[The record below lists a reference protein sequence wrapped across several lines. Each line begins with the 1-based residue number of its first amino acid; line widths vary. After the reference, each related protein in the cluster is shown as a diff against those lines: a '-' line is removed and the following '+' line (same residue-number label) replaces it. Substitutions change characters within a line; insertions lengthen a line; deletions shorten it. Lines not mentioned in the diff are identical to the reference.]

1 MSFTII
7 GLTGPTGAGKTTVLH
22 VLEGMG
28 AAVLDADA
36 IYHDLTVSSQLMRQE
51 LQERFGPDI
60 YDDQG
65 VLLRKQL
72 GARVFGNSQAL
83 EDLNA
88 ITHRY
93 IQLEIQRRLD
103 QAQAEGKQV
112 AVVDAIALIESGV
125 ADICHITV
133 AVVAKAETLLEKE
146 TAMCRDI
153 KSGMSM
159 VAKAETRIGRIMAR
173 DGIDE
178 VYARKRVE
186 AQKPAGF
193 FETHCQ
199 YTLHNDGD
207 DPGQLEQQATALFAH
222 ILHR

>member
-36 IYHDLTVSSQLMRQE
+36 IYHDLTVSSQPMRQA

-72 GARVFGNSQAL
+72 GARVFGDAQAL

-133 AVVAKAETLLEKE
+133 AVVAKAET
-146 TAMCRDI
+146 
-153 KSGMSM
+153 
-159 VAKAETRIGRIMAR
+159 RIGRIMAR

-186 AQKPAGF
+186 AQKPAEF

-199 YTLHNDGD
+199 YALHNDGD

>member
-1 MSFTII
+1 MSFIII

-36 IYHDLTVSSQLMRQE
+36 IYHDLTVSSQPMRQE

-72 GARVFGNSQAL
+72 GAKVFGNPQAL

-103 QAQAEGKQV
+103 QAQAEGKPM

-133 AVVAKAETLLEKE
+133 AVVAKAET
-146 TAMCRDI
+146 
-153 KSGMSM
+153 
-159 VAKAETRIGRIMAR
+159 RIGRIMAR

-178 VYARKRVE
+178 AYARQRVE
-186 AQKPAGF
+186 AQKPEEF

>member
-28 AAVLDADA
+28 AAVLDTDA
-36 IYHDLTVSSQLMRQE
+36 IYHDLTVSSQPMRQA

-72 GARVFGNSQAL
+72 GARVFGDAQAL

-133 AVVAKAETLLEKE
+133 AVVAKAET
-146 TAMCRDI
+146 
-153 KSGMSM
+153 
-159 VAKAETRIGRIMAR
+159 RIGRIMAR

-178 VYARKRVE
+178 AYARKRVE
-186 AQKPAGF
+186 AQKPAEF

>member
-36 IYHDLTVSSQLMRQE
+36 IYHDLTVSSQPMRQE

-60 YDDQG
+60 YDNQG

-72 GARVFGNSQAL
+72 GARVFGDAQAL

-133 AVVAKAETLLEKE
+133 AVVAKAET
-146 TAMCRDI
+146 
-153 KSGMSM
+153 
-159 VAKAETRIGRIMAR
+159 RIGRIMAR

-178 VYARKRVE
+178 AYARKRVE
-186 AQKPAGF
+186 AQKPAEF

>member
-36 IYHDLTVSSQLMRQE
+36 IYHDLTVSSQPMRQE
-51 LQERFGPDI
+51 VQERFGPDI
-60 YDDQG
+60 YNDQG

-133 AVVAKAETLLEKE
+133 AVVAKAET
-146 TAMCRDI
+146 
-153 KSGMSM
+153 
-159 VAKAETRIGRIMAR
+159 RIGRIMAR

-178 VYARKRVE
+178 AYARKRVE
-186 AQKPAGF
+186 AQKPAEF

>member
-22 VLEGMG
+22 VLEGIG

-36 IYHDLTVSSQLMRQE
+36 IYHDLTVSSQPMRQA

-72 GARVFGNSQAL
+72 GARVFGDAQAL

-133 AVVAKAETLLEKE
+133 AVVAKAET
-146 TAMCRDI
+146 
-153 KSGMSM
+153 
-159 VAKAETRIGRIMAR
+159 RIGRIMAR

-178 VYARKRVE
+178 AYARKRVE
-186 AQKPAGF
+186 AQKPAEF

>member
-28 AAVLDADA
+28 AALLDADA
-36 IYHDLTVSSQLMRQE
+36 IYHDLTVSSQPMRQE

-72 GARVFGNSQAL
+72 GAKVFGDSQAL

-133 AVVAKAETLLEKE
+133 AVVAKAET
-146 TAMCRDI
+146 
-153 KSGMSM
+153 
-159 VAKAETRIGRIMAR
+159 RIGRIMAR

-178 VYARKRVE
+178 AYARKRVE
-186 AQKPAGF
+186 AQKPAEF

>member
-36 IYHDLTVSSQLMRQE
+36 IYHDLTVSSQPMRQA

-72 GARVFGNSQAL
+72 GARVFGDSQAL

-103 QAQAEGKQV
+103 QAQAEGKQM

-133 AVVAKAETLLEKE
+133 AVVAKAET
-146 TAMCRDI
+146 
-153 KSGMSM
+153 
-159 VAKAETRIGRIMAR
+159 RIGRIMAR

-178 VYARKRVE
+178 TYARKRVE
-186 AQKPAGF
+186 AQKPAEF

>member
-36 IYHDLTVSSQLMRQE
+36 IYHDLTVSSQPMRQA

-72 GARVFGNSQAL
+72 GARVFGDAQAL

-93 IQLEIQRRLD
+93 IHLEIQRRLE

-133 AVVAKAETLLEKE
+133 AVVAKAET
-146 TAMCRDI
+146 
-153 KSGMSM
+153 
-159 VAKAETRIGRIMAR
+159 RIGRIMAR

-178 VYARKRVE
+178 AYARKRVE
-186 AQKPAGF
+186 AQKPAEF

-207 DPGQLEQQATALFAH
+207 DPGQLEKQATALFAH

>member
-36 IYHDLTVSSQLMRQE
+36 IYHDLTVSSQPMRQA

-72 GARVFGNSQAL
+72 GARVFGDAQAL

-133 AVVAKAETLLEKE
+133 AVVAKAET
-146 TAMCRDI
+146 
-153 KSGMSM
+153 
-159 VAKAETRIGRIMAR
+159 RIGRIMAR

-178 VYARKRVE
+178 AYARKRVE
-186 AQKPAGF
+186 AQKPAEF

-199 YTLHNDGD
+199 YSLHNDGD

>member
-1 MSFTII
+1 MSLTII

-36 IYHDLTVSSQLMRQE
+36 IYHDLTVSSQPMRQE

-72 GARVFGNSQAL
+72 GAKVFGDSQAL

-133 AVVAKAETLLEKE
+133 AVVAKAET
-146 TAMCRDI
+146 
-153 KSGMSM
+153 
-159 VAKAETRIGRIMAR
+159 RIGRIMSR

-178 VYARKRVE
+178 VYARQRVE
-186 AQKPAGF
+186 AQKPAEF

-222 ILHR
+222 ILPDKHIGGYTHGREQQGKAAP

>member
-36 IYHDLTVSSQLMRQE
+36 IYHDLTVSSQPMRQE

-72 GARVFGNSQAL
+72 GARVFGDAQAL

-103 QAQAEGKQV
+103 QAQAEGKEM

-125 ADICHITV
+125 ADLCHITV
-133 AVVAKAETLLEKE
+133 AV
-146 TAMCRDI
+146 
-153 KSGMSM
+153 

-178 VYARKRVE
+178 AYARKRVE
-186 AQKPAGF
+186 AQKPAEF

>member
-28 AAVLDADA
+28 AAVLDTDA
-36 IYHDLTVSSQLMRQE
+36 IYHDLTVSSQPMRQA

-72 GARVFGNSQAL
+72 GARVFGDAQAL

-93 IQLEIQRRLD
+93 IQLEIQKRLD

-133 AVVAKAETLLEKE
+133 AVVAKT
-146 TAMCRDI
+146 
-153 KSGMSM
+153 
-159 VAKAETRIGRIMAR
+159 ETRIGRIMAR

-178 VYARKRVE
+178 AYARKRVE
-186 AQKPAGF
+186 AQKPAEF

>member
-1 MSFTII
+1 MNFTII

-36 IYHDLTVSSQLMRQE
+36 IYHDLTVSSQPMRQE

-72 GARVFGNSQAL
+72 GAKVFGDPRAL

-93 IQLEIQRRLD
+93 IKLEIQQRLD
-103 QAQAEGKQV
+103 QAQAEGREM

-125 ADICHITV
+125 AEICHITV
-133 AVVAKAETLLEKE
+133 AVVAQP
-146 TAMCRDI
+146 
-153 KSGMSM
+153 
-159 VAKAETRIGRIMAR
+159 ETRIGRIMAR

-186 AQKPAGF
+186 AQKSAEF

-207 DPGQLEQQATALFAH
+207 DPGQLEKQATALFAH

>member
-36 IYHDLTVSSQLMRQE
+36 IYHDLTVSSQPMRQA

-72 GARVFGNSQAL
+72 GARVFGDSQAL

-103 QAQAEGKQV
+103 QAQAEGKEM

-125 ADICHITV
+125 ANICHITV
-133 AVVAKAETLLEKE
+133 AV
-146 TAMCRDI
+146 
-153 KSGMSM
+153 

-178 VYARKRVE
+178 AYARKRVE
-186 AQKPAGF
+186 AQKPAEF

>member
-7 GLTGPTGAGKTTVLH
+7 GLTGPTGAGKSTVLH

-36 IYHDLTVSSQLMRQE
+36 IYHDLTVSSQPMRQA

-72 GARVFGNSQAL
+72 GARGFGDAQAL

-133 AVVAKAETLLEKE
+133 AVVAKAET
-146 TAMCRDI
+146 
-153 KSGMSM
+153 
-159 VAKAETRIGRIMAR
+159 RIGRIMAR

-178 VYARKRVE
+178 AYARKRVE
-186 AQKPAGF
+186 AQKPAEF

>member
-36 IYHDLTVSSQLMRQE
+36 IYHDLTVSSQPMRQA

-72 GARVFGNSQAL
+72 GARVFGDAQAL

-133 AVVAKAETLLEKE
+133 AVVAKAET
-146 TAMCRDI
+146 
-153 KSGMSM
+153 
-159 VAKAETRIGRIMAR
+159 RIGRIMAR

-178 VYARKRVE
+178 AYARKRVE
-186 AQKPAGF
+186 AQKPAEF

-199 YTLHNDGD
+199 YALHNDGD

>member
-36 IYHDLTVSSQLMRQE
+36 IYHDLTVSSQPMRQA

-72 GARVFGNSQAL
+72 GAKVFGNSQAL

-93 IQLEIQRRLD
+93 IQLEIQKRLD

-133 AVVAKAETLLEKE
+133 AVVAKAET
-146 TAMCRDI
+146 
-153 KSGMSM
+153 
-159 VAKAETRIGRIMAR
+159 RIGRIMAR

-178 VYARKRVE
+178 AYARKRVE
-186 AQKPAGF
+186 AQKPAEF
-193 FETHCQ
+193 FQTHCQ

>member
-36 IYHDLTVSSQLMRQE
+36 IYHDLTVSSQPMRQA

-72 GARVFGNSQAL
+72 GAKVFGDSQAL

-93 IQLEIQRRLD
+93 IQLEIQKRLD

-133 AVVAKAETLLEKE
+133 AVVAKT
-146 TAMCRDI
+146 
-153 KSGMSM
+153 
-159 VAKAETRIGRIMAR
+159 ETRIGRIMAR

-178 VYARKRVE
+178 AYARKRVE
-186 AQKPAGF
+186 AQKPAEF

>member
-28 AAVLDADA
+28 AAGLDADA
-36 IYHDLTVSSQLMRQE
+36 IYHDLTVSSQPMRQA

-72 GARVFGNSQAL
+72 GAKVFGDAQAL

-103 QAQAEGKQV
+103 QAQAEGKEM

-133 AVVAKAETLLEKE
+133 AVVAKAET
-146 TAMCRDI
+146 
-153 KSGMSM
+153 
-159 VAKAETRIGRIMAR
+159 RIGRIMAR
-173 DGIDE
+173 DGINE
-178 VYARKRVE
+178 AYARKRVE
-186 AQKPAGF
+186 AQKPAEF

>member
-1 MSFTII
+1 MSWTII

-36 IYHDLTVSSQLMRQE
+36 IYHDLTVSSQPMRQA

-72 GARVFGNSQAL
+72 GARVFGDSQAL

-133 AVVAKAETLLEKE
+133 AVVAKAET
-146 TAMCRDI
+146 
-153 KSGMSM
+153 
-159 VAKAETRIGRIMAR
+159 RIGRIMAR

-178 VYARKRVE
+178 AYARKRVE
-186 AQKPAGF
+186 AQKPAEF

>member
-36 IYHDLTVSSQLMRQE
+36 IYHDLTVSSQPMRQA

-72 GARVFGNSQAL
+72 GAKVFGDAQAL

-125 ADICHITV
+125 ADLCHITV
-133 AVVAKAETLLEKE
+133 AV
-146 TAMCRDI
+146 
-153 KSGMSM
+153 

-178 VYARKRVE
+178 AYARKRVE
-186 AQKPAGF
+186 AQKPAEF

>member
-36 IYHDLTVSSQLMRQE
+36 IYHDLTVSCQPMREE
-51 LQERFGPDI
+51 LQGRFGPDI
-60 YDDQG
+60 YDAQG
-65 VLLRKQL
+65 VLQRQAL
-72 GARVFGNSQAL
+72 GAKVFGDPQAL

-93 IQLEIQRRLD
+93 IHLEIQRLLAK
-103 QAQAEGKQV
+103 AQADGKQV
-112 AVVDAIALIESGV
+112 AVVDAIALIESGL
-125 ADICHITV
+125 ADTCQVTV
-133 AVVAKAETLLEKE
+133 AVVA
-146 TAMCRDI
+146 
-153 KSGMSM
+153 GP
-159 VAKAETRIGRIMAR
+159 ETRTRRIMAR

-178 VYARKRVE
+178 TYARKRVE
-186 AQKPAGF
+186 AQKPVSF
-193 FETHCQ
+193 FERHCQ

-207 DPGQLEQQATALFAH
+207 DPGQLKKQATALFDR

>member
-36 IYHDLTVSSQLMRQE
+36 IYHDLTVSSQPMRQE

-72 GARVFGNSQAL
+72 GAKVFGDAQAL

-93 IQLEIQRRLD
+93 IQLEIQKRLD

-133 AVVAKAETLLEKE
+133 AVVAKAET
-146 TAMCRDI
+146 
-153 KSGMSM
+153 
-159 VAKAETRIGRIMAR
+159 RIGRIMAR

-178 VYARKRVE
+178 AYARKRVE
-186 AQKPAGF
+186 AQKPAEF
-193 FETHCQ
+193 FQTHCQ

>member
-1 MSFTII
+1 MSLTII

-22 VLEGMG
+22 VLEEMG
-28 AAVLDADA
+28 AVVLDADA
-36 IYHDLTVSSQLMRQE
+36 IYHQLTVSSGPMREE
-51 LQERFGPDI
+51 LQGRFGPDI

-65 VLLRKQL
+65 GLLRKQL
-72 GARVFGNSQAL
+72 GAKVFGDPQAL

-93 IQLEIQRRLD
+93 ICGEIRRQLDL
-103 QAQAEGKQV
+103 AQAEGKQV

-125 ADICHITV
+125 AQLCHITV
-133 AVVAKAETLLEKE
+133 AVVA
-146 TAMCRDI
+146 RP
-153 KSGMSM
+153 
-159 VAKAETRIGRIMAR
+159 ETRIGRIMAR

-178 VYARKRVE
+178 AYARKRVE
-186 AQKPAGF
+186 AQKPAEF
-193 FETHCQ
+193 FEGHCQ

-207 DPGQLEQQATALFAH
+207 DPGQLREQATALFAH

>member
-36 IYHDLTVSSQLMRQE
+36 IYHGLTVSSQPMRQA

-72 GARVFGNSQAL
+72 GARVFGDAQAL

-103 QAQAEGKQV
+103 QAQAEGKQM

-133 AVVAKAETLLEKE
+133 AV
-146 TAMCRDI
+146 
-153 KSGMSM
+153 

-186 AQKPAGF
+186 AQKPAEF

-207 DPGQLEQQATALFAH
+207 DPGQLEQQATALFPH

>member
-36 IYHDLTVSSQLMRQE
+36 IYHDLTVSSQPMRQA

-72 GARVFGNSQAL
+72 GAKVFGDSQAL

-133 AVVAKAETLLEKE
+133 AVVAKAET
-146 TAMCRDI
+146 
-153 KSGMSM
+153 
-159 VAKAETRIGRIMAR
+159 RIGRIMAR

-178 VYARKRVE
+178 AYARKRVE
-186 AQKPAGF
+186 AQKPAEF

>member
-1 MSFTII
+1 MCGGGRSITII
-7 GLTGPTGAGKTTVLH
+7 GLTGPTGAGKPTVRH

-28 AAVLDADA
+28 AEVLDADA
-36 IYHDLTVSSQLMRQE
+36 IYHDLTVSSQPMRQA

-72 GARVFGNSQAL
+72 GARVFGDAQAL

-133 AVVAKAETLLEKE
+133 AVVAKAET
-146 TAMCRDI
+146 
-153 KSGMSM
+153 
-159 VAKAETRIGRIMAR
+159 RIGRIMAR

-178 VYARKRVE
+178 AYARKRVE
-186 AQKPAGF
+186 AQKPAEF

>member
-36 IYHDLTVSSQLMRQE
+36 IYHDLTVSSQPMRQA

-72 GARVFGNSQAL
+72 GAKVFGDPQAL

-93 IQLEIQRRLD
+93 IQLELQRRLE
-103 QAQAEGKQV
+103 QARAEGKQV

-133 AVVAKAETLLEKE
+133 AVVAKAET
-146 TAMCRDI
+146 
-153 KSGMSM
+153 
-159 VAKAETRIGRIMAR
+159 RIGRIMAR

-178 VYARKRVE
+178 AYARKRVE
-186 AQKPAGF
+186 AQKPAEF

-207 DPGQLEQQATALFAH
+207 DPGQLEKQATALFAH

>member
-36 IYHDLTVSSQLMRQE
+36 IYHDLTVSSQPMRQA

-72 GARVFGNSQAL
+72 GAKVFGNSQAL

-133 AVVAKAETLLEKE
+133 AVVAKAET
-146 TAMCRDI
+146 
-153 KSGMSM
+153 
-159 VAKAETRIGRIMAR
+159 RIGRIMAR

-178 VYARKRVE
+178 AYARKRVE
-186 AQKPAGF
+186 AQKPAEF

-207 DPGQLEQQATALFAH
+207 DPGQLEKQATALFAH

>member
-36 IYHDLTVSSQLMRQE
+36 IYHDLTVSSQPMRQE

-133 AVVAKAETLLEKE
+133 AVVAKAET
-146 TAMCRDI
+146 
-153 KSGMSM
+153 
-159 VAKAETRIGRIMAR
+159 RIGRIMAR

-178 VYARKRVE
+178 AYARKRVE
-186 AQKPAGF
+186 AQKPAEF

>member
-72 GARVFGNSQAL
+72 GAKVFGDSQAL

-133 AVVAKAETLLEKE
+133 AVVAKAET
-146 TAMCRDI
+146 
-153 KSGMSM
+153 
-159 VAKAETRIGRIMAR
+159 RIGRIMAR

-178 VYARKRVE
+178 AYARKRVE
-186 AQKPAGF
+186 AQKPAEF
-193 FETHCQ
+193 FQTHCQ

>member
-36 IYHDLTVSSQLMRQE
+36 IYHDLTVSSQPMRQA

-72 GARVFGNSQAL
+72 GARGFGDTQAL

-93 IQLEIQRRLD
+93 IQLEIQKRLD

-133 AVVAKAETLLEKE
+133 AVVAKT
-146 TAMCRDI
+146 
-153 KSGMSM
+153 
-159 VAKAETRIGRIMAR
+159 ETRIGRIMAR

-178 VYARKRVE
+178 AYARKRVE
-186 AQKPAGF
+186 AQKPAEF

>member
-36 IYHDLTVSSQLMRQE
+36 IYHDLTVSSQPMRQA

-72 GARVFGNSQAL
+72 GARVFGDAQAL

-133 AVVAKAETLLEKE
+133 AVVAKAET
-146 TAMCRDI
+146 
-153 KSGMSM
+153 
-159 VAKAETRIGRIMAR
+159 RIGRIMAR

-178 VYARKRVE
+178 AYARKRVE
-186 AQKPAGF
+186 AQKPAEF